1 MDGTRRT
8 KRKRGYSRRYCRV
21 KLMLDIIIPAYNA
34 HDTIGRT
41 LHSIAMQ
48 TGLERCRVTIVDDC
62 SADGGYGR
70 FVEQFSP
77 EMEMQEVRTEQNS
90 GPGAAR
96 QLGLDE
102 TDGDFVTFIDAD
114 DTFLA
119 ANSLAMLIREMMR
132 DGLDMAGGYF
142 LEELEDGRFVT
153 HGENFV
159 WMFGKVYRRSFL
171 DRFLL
176 RFNETRANEDTGFNT
191 LVKALTSHYKFIPQV
206 VYLWHYRA
214 ASITRAEGG
223 IYAHA
228 AGHQGYIENM
238 AWAIS
243 EMCRRGLNKELIRK
257 EAVSVLCR
265 LYFMHMGICYRS
277 PLCAQESMECIREF
291 YKACCE
297 PMEEMI
303 PPVYL
308 QETFLEEQKRYKD
321 DASAVI
327 AAMTLKEFLTEVR
340 R

>member
-1 MDGTRRT
+1 
-8 KRKRGYSRRYCRV
+8 
-21 KLMLDIIIPAYNA
+21 MLDVIIPAYNA
-34 HDTIGRT
+34 HKTIGRT

-48 TGLERCRVTIVDDC
+48 AELTNIRVTIVDDC
-62 SADGGYGR
+62 SSGGGYSE
-70 FVEQFSP
+70 FVERFSP
-77 EMEMQEVRTEQNS
+77 EMEIQEVRTEKNS

-119 ANSLAMLIREMMR
+119 ANSLSMLVREAEQN
-132 DGLDMAGGYF
+132 GLDMAGGYF
-142 LEELEDGRFVT
+142 LEELEDGRFVN

-171 DRFLL
+171 DRFLV

-206 VYLWHYRA
+206 VYLWHFRLD
-214 ASITRAEGG
+214 SITRSDGG

-238 AWAIS
+238 AWVIS
-243 EMCRRGLNKELIRK
+243 EMCARNLNKELIRK

-265 LYFMHMGICYRS
+265 LYFMHMGICYQM
-277 PLCAQESMECIREF
+277 PLYAEESMECIREF
-291 YKACCE
+291 YRACCK

-303 PPVYL
+303 PAVYL

-321 DASAVI
+321 NASAVI
-327 AAMTLKEFLTEVR
+327 AGMTMKEFLAEAR